1 MATEPSINPFL
12 DGDSL
17 IRSLNRARIVA
28 LHGVAVDAGVLGMT
42 GYDLLSAA
50 ALLRQIVAAAD
61 RLRLE
66 LDTPDLIRRFDGC
79 FDDPLALP
87 HARAIAHDYGHRL
100 GCLLLML
107 KRGEQA
113 NRAARPEWSDAH
125 WNFWGGVR
133 RIYLGGGLIG
143 GRFGEYA
150 VETAQALL
158 AEARVTDLVVER
170 ANYARHLVLFGLAR
184 AAPPTMAGSI
194 LFDFGQTSVKRGWAH
209 YQMGQLSRLSIWP
222 DAPTV
227 CTEVVASPEPEEEI
241 RLRWQRMLDIIAASW
256 AGIPSQQRPHTAIG
270 ISLACYLFDGHPSP
284 WDPGCYS
291 SLQRLS
297 PHLATFVRAELG
309 RRLGQT
315 VEVALL
321 HDGAAAAAVYAGN
334 DRAVVITLGTALGN
348 GFPPA
353 VDDLRPIASDFEMQP
368 SRGPQIVTDS
378 DY

>member
-1 MATEPSINPFL
+1 MATGTSINPFL
-12 DGDSL
+12 DGDSP

-28 LHGVAVDAGVLGMT
+28 LHGVLVDASVLGMT

-61 RLRLE
+61 RLRLD
-66 LDTPDLIRRFDGC
+66 LDTPDVIRRFDSC

-87 HARAIAHDYGHRL
+87 YARAIAHSYGHRL

-107 KRGEQA
+107 KRGEPA

-125 WNFWGGVR
+125 WDFWGGVR
-133 RIYLGGGLIG
+133 RIYLGGGLIE
-143 GRFGEYA
+143 GRLGQYA

-158 AEARVTDLVVER
+158 AEAGVADLALER
-170 ANYARHLVLFGLAR
+170 ATYARHLSLFGLAR
-184 AAPPTMAGSI
+184 AAPPAMTGSI
-194 LFDFGQTSVKRGWAH
+194 LFDFGQTSVKRGCARYH
-209 YQMGQLSRLSIWP
+209 TGQLIRLDLWP
-222 DAPTV
+222 DVPSV
-227 CTEVVASPEPEEEI
+227 CTQLGASSEPDEEI
-241 RLRWQRMLDIIAASW
+241 RLRWQRMLDIIVASW
-256 AGIPSQQRPHTAIG
+256 AAIPSRQRPRTAIG

-284 WDPGCYS
+284 RDHGCYS

-297 PHLATFVRAELG
+297 PHLATFVADELG
-309 RRLGQT
+309 RRLGQS

-321 HDGAAAAAVYAGN
+321 HDGAAAAMVYAGN

-353 VDDLRPIASDFEMQP
+353 AGDLRPIASDFAMRR
-368 SRGPQIVTDS
+368 SAGPQTMTES
-378 DY
+378 K